1 MSQYCVN
8 DYVKLFDGRNTRQ
21 PVLGIYCGSSRP
33 GRIRTSGNDLYLHFH
48 SNGVKFGRG
57 FRISWRAVDKIITT
71 PEVTTVSTQS
81 YPKSKIWFGFLSYN
95 GTFTVS
101 RFNMI
106 FGYPSK
112 YCLILFRTEIWKD
125 VSVLSQNFRVQEFW
139 ISVEEF
145 IFIISW
151 AFLDKRVSDWILR
164 MRHVSRCL
172 KQFCIYFA

>member
-112 YCLILFRTEIWKD
+112 YCLILFRTEI
-125 VSVLSQNFRVQEFW
+125 
-139 ISVEEF
+139 
-145 IFIISW
+145 
-151 AFLDKRVSDWILR
+151 
-164 MRHVSRCL
+164 
-172 KQFCIYFA
+172 